1 MKDPYGLLVA
11 VGAMAALLIAGIAL
25 VSCNELPASSA
36 PKFSAGEVVE
46 IAQTEEKVTILSCHS
61 RYPSGYAYWC
71 RVASP
76 VTVTHNGLV
85 SRDSEVSR
93 YSEVRFLE
101 FELRPTEKGQ

>member
-11 VGAMAALLIAGIAL
+11 FGAMAAILILAAAFA
-25 VSCNELPASSA
+25 SCDGQPPNSA

-46 IAQTEEKVTILSCHS
+46 IAQTKEKVTILSCHLT
-61 RYPSGYAYWC
+61 YSGYAYWC

-76 VTVTHNGLV
+76 VTVTHIGLV

-101 FELRPTEKGQ
+101 FELRRVE